1 MSEKN
6 NIENQIAEIDEILRQ
21 IESGEVSLSDVSNKY
36 REALEK
42 FSKIENELSKIENEI
57 EVLTQDFSK

>member
-21 IESGEVSLSDVSNKY
+21 IENGEISLSDVSGKY